1 MCGVWCVCVWFV
13 AVLAVLGAGD
23 DATRRSW
30 MTARKCRSVV
40 VFLWCCWR
48 CECVGL
54 SWVEFV

>member
-1 MCGVWCVCVWFV
+1 VWCLCVWFV
-13 AVLAVLGAGD
+13 AVLAVLVAGD

-30 MTARKCRSVV
+30 MTGRKCRGVV
-40 VFLWCCWR
+40 VLCCCWR